1 MDFAFNFRL
10 APYPLPPSPDR
21 SKVSDTPSLDSP
33 PTIPGEAADRRL
45 RLGGMPWRYVL
56 PGTLALLLGFG
67 LLLGVRMIAR
77 PIGFL
82 IIAIAIAEA
91 LRPVVERL
99 QRHIPRSAAI
109 SLVYLIVGGGFGVLA
124 WIVVPVLIAQGQ
136 ELLLRAPELMER
148 IEAIGRNNG
157 AAFGSGLSDAVDA
170 TSRRLGAIVLS
181 LPLKVFGALINV
193 VVVVFLSVYWLVGS
207 DALEKFTMSLLPPRR
222 HDETRA
228 VLREAGQAM
237 GGYVRGAAINALAMG
252 TLAYIALTLIGVNYA
267 LALSILTMLAEPI
280 PIIGPIVAAVPVVA
294 VALLQSPQLA
304 LMALGVYVVLQQLEG
319 QLLTPNIMRSQTDMP
334 QTVVLFAVMA
344 GAATGGLL
352 GVIAALPLAA
362 ALRVLTIR
370 AVVPIVRRW
379 TGADQTRDAVV
390 QEQDMLIPVE

>member
-1 MDFAFNFRL
+1 MEFASEACALPDPRPPT
-10 APYPLPPSPDR
+10 PYRSIVPDHQSPG
-21 SKVSDTPSLDSP
+21 SP
-33 PTIPGEAADRRL
+33 PGYPEASDRRL

-56 PGTLALLLGFG
+56 PATLALLLGFG
-67 LLLGVRMIAR
+67 ILLGVRMIAR

-82 IIAIAIAEA
+82 VIAIAIAEA

-99 QRHIPRSAAI
+99 ERRIPRSAAI

-136 ELLLRAPELMER
+136 EVLLRAPELIER
-148 IEAIGRNNG
+148 IEAIGRRNG
-157 AAFGSGLSDAVDA
+157 SAIGTGLSDAVDA
-170 TSRRLGAIVLS
+170 TSRRLGEIVLG
-181 LPLKVFGALINV
+181 LPLKVLGALIDI
-193 VVVVFLSVYWLVGS
+193 VVVVFLSIYWLVGS

-222 HDETRA
+222 HDETRV

-294 VALLQSPQLA
+294 VALLQSPRLA
-304 LMALGVYVVLQQLEG
+304 LMALGVYVVLQQLES

-352 GVIAALPLAA
+352 GVIAAVPLAA
-362 ALRVLTIR
+362 ALRVLMVR

-379 TGADQTRDAVV
+379 TGADRTHVEVV
-390 QEQDMLIPVE
+390 SE

>member
-1 MDFAFNFRL
+1 ML
-10 APYPLPPSPDR
+10 PSPDR
-21 SKVSDTPSLDSP
+21 PTVSEPTSP
-33 PTIPGEAADRRL
+33 ESPNAFPEANDRRL

-56 PGTLALLLGFG
+56 PATLALLLGFG
-67 LLLGVRMIAR
+67 ILLGVRMIAR

-82 IIAIAIAEA
+82 VIAIAIAEA

-99 QRHIPRSAAI
+99 ERRMPRSAAI
-109 SLVYLIVGGGFGVLA
+109 SLVYLLVGGGFGVLA

-136 ELLLRAPELMER
+136 ELLLRAPELIER
-148 IEAIGRNNG
+148 IEAVGRKNG
-157 AAFGSGLSDAVDA
+157 AAFGTGLSDAVDA
-170 TSRRLGAIVLS
+170 TSRRLGEIVLG
-181 LPLKVFGALINV
+181 LPLKVFGALINI
-193 VVVVFLSVYWLVGS
+193 VVVVFLSIYWLVGS

-222 HDETRA
+222 HDETRL

-294 VALLQSPQLA
+294 VALLQSPELA
-304 LMALGVYVVLQQLEG
+304 LMALGVYVVLQQLES

-352 GVIAALPLAA
+352 GVIAAVPLAA

-379 TGADQTRDAVV
+379 TGADRTHVEVV
-390 QEQDMLIPVE
+390 EG

>member
-1 MDFAFNFRL
+1 
-10 APYPLPPSPDR
+10 
-21 SKVSDTPSLDSP
+21 
-33 PTIPGEAADRRL
+33 
-45 RLGGMPWRYVL
+45 MPWRYVL
-56 PGTLALLLGFG
+56 PATIALLLGFG
-67 LLLGVRMIAR
+67 ILLGVRTIAR

-82 IIAIAIAEA
+82 VIAIAIAEA

-99 QRHIPRSAAI
+99 ERRIPRSAAI

-124 WIVVPVLIAQGQ
+124 WIVVPVLITQGQ
-136 ELLLRAPELMER
+136 ELLLRAPELIER
-148 IEAIGRNNG
+148 IEAVGRNNG
-157 AAFGSGLSDAVDA
+157 AAFGSGLSNAVDA
-170 TSRRLGAIVLS
+170 TSRRLGEIVLG
-181 LPLKVFGALINV
+181 LPLKVFGALINI

-294 VALLQSPQLA
+294 VALLQSPKLA
-304 LMALGVYVVLQQLEG
+304 LMALGVYVVLQQLES

-352 GVIAALPLAA
+352 GVIAAVPLAA
-362 ALRVLTIR
+362 ALRVLMIR

-379 TGADQTRDAVV
+379 TGADRSHVEVV
-390 QEQDMLIPVE
+390 SE